1 LIPKFYLEKGNRP
14 VSDLS
19 QLRQLLSVHFNESE
33 LQNLTFDLGLDYEM
47 LAGPTKGD
55 KARELLMHL
64 WRSGRLPELVE
75 LCREMRPKVAWP
87 DLLPEPARP
96 AALAPE
102 PGPIDRRGQAVAN
115 PFTYGNPISDP
126 ARFFGRSREIEQ
138 VFNRLRNAE
147 AESSSI
153 VGGRRIGK
161 SSLLNYLAHADVRR
175 RHGLDPERSIF
186 VYVDLQMVDSHTTPG
201 RLWQRLL
208 AQMERH
214 CRDGD
219 LALKLREIVAAGL
232 FDNFTLAD
240 LFDAVDRQG
249 RHVVF
254 LLDEFENVTTNPN
267 FDTGF
272 FYGLRSLAIQHSLSL
287 VTSSQHELIEL
298 THSQAI
304 RSSPFFNIFANI
316 NVRLFSDVEAQQLL
330 AASLAGT
337 GIVFSEEE
345 LATMAEVAGG
355 HPFFLQAAGH
365 FLFAAYAKYADAAK
379 RRAAWLQA
387 FREEVAPHLAHFWRT
402 AGVHEQI
409 TLLLLALLSRQ
420 AGSGR
425 SYFDLAQLERLYPR
439 AGQSLARLTRLG
451 YVAEGA
457 GRYALFSSAFGAWV
471 LDEIRSGNHV
481 QRDAAD
487 EAGQA
492 ALSGM
497 PAARRKAL
505 APLLAQANSGYRR
518 LLAGWVA
525 QAHDIGQVVRLW
537 QEGLV

>member
-1 LIPKFYLEKGNRP
+1 MTKGNRL

-19 QLRQLLSVHFNESE
+19 QLRQLLSVYFNESE
-33 LQNLTFDLGLDYEM
+33 IRTLTFDLGLDYEM

-55 KARELLMHL
+55 KVRELVMQL

-75 LCREMRPKVAWP
+75 LGRELRPNVAWP
-87 DLLPEPARP
+87 ELLPEAARP
-96 AALAPE
+96 APAARAAE
-102 PGPIDRRGQAVAN
+102 PMQRREPAVAN

-147 AESSSI
+147 AESSSL

-161 SSLLNYLAHADVRR
+161 SSLLNYLAHPNVRR
-175 RHGLDPERSIF
+175 HYGMDLERSIF

-208 AQMERH
+208 AQMERQ

-219 LALKLREIVAAGL
+219 LALRLREIVAAGS

-240 LFDAVDRQG
+240 LFDAVDREG

-254 LLDEFENVTTNPN
+254 LLDEFENVTSNPN
-267 FDTGF
+267 FDPGF
-272 FYGLRSLAIQHSLSL
+272 FYGLRSMAIQHSLSL

-298 THSQAI
+298 THSQAV

-345 LATMAEVAGG
+345 LSTMVEVAGG

-365 FLFAAYAKYADAAK
+365 FLFAAHAQYAGAEK
-379 RRAAWLQA
+379 RRAAWLKA
-387 FREEVAPHLAHFWRT
+387 FGEEVAPHLAHFWRT
-402 AGVHEQI
+402 AGVQEQV

-420 AGSGR
+420 AGGR
-425 SYFDLAQLERLYPR
+425 PYFDLGQLEKLYPR
-439 AGQSLARLTRLG
+439 AGQSLPRLARLG
-451 YVAEGA
+451 YVAEA
-457 GRYALFSSAFGAWV
+457 ARRYAMFSSALGDWIVA
-471 LDEIRSGNHV
+471 EIRSGDHA
-481 QRDAAD
+481 QRDDAFD

-497 PAARRKAL
+497 AADRRRAL
-505 APLLAQANSGYRR
+505 EPLLAQASSGYRY
-518 LLAGWVA
+518 LLAAWVE
-525 QAHDIGQVVRLW
+525 QARDAGQVIPLL
-537 QEGLV
+537 QEGLA